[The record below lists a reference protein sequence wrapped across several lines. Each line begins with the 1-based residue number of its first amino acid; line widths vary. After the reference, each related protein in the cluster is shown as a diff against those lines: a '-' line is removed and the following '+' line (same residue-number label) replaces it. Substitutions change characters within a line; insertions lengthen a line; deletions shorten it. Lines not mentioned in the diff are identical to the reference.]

1 MLTMPDTL
9 NILVAG
15 RAGQVAQA
23 LANLPVPLGV
33 EIFTLGRPQLDICD
47 EFKVEAAISSMSPDI
62 VINAAAYTAVDQA
75 ESDAAA
81 AFALNRDGAA
91 NLANA
96 SASRGIPILH
106 LSTDYVFDGS
116 KTTPYVEGDP
126 VAPLGVYGASKRA
139 GEEAVAAAN
148 AAHVILRTAWVYS
161 PVGKNFVKTM
171 LRVADGRDELGVV
184 DDQIGSPTSAHDI
197 AAGLLGIAQRVI
209 GAKDWQPGI
218 YHMAGAGEASWADFA
233 QFIFE
238 TSDALGGPVAHVK
251 SITSAEYPTLVTR
264 PRNSRLDCRKL
275 SETFGVTLPAWQ
287 GSTRACVEEL
297 IKTQGWIA

>member
-1 MLTMPDTL
+1 MPDTL
-9 NILVAG
+9 KILVAG

-23 LANLPVPLGV
+23 LASLPVPLCV
-33 EIFTLGRPQLDICD
+33 EIVTLGRPQLDICD
-47 EFKVEAAISSMSPDI
+47 EFKVEAAIGSMLPDI

-91 NLANA
+91 NLAKA

-106 LSTDYVFDGS
+106 LSTDYVFDGM
-116 KTTPYVEGDP
+116 KTTPYVEDDP

-184 DDQIGSPTSAHDI
+184 DDQIGNPTSAHDI
-197 AAGLLGIAQRVI
+197 AAGLFGIAQRI
-209 GAKDWQPGI
+209 ADTEDWQPGI

-233 QFIFE
+233 QFIFQ
-238 TSDALGGPVAHVK
+238 TSGALGGPVAHVK
-251 SITSAEYPTLVTR
+251 RIASAQYPTPVKR
-264 PRNSRLDCRKL
+264 PGNSRLDCRKL
-275 SETFGVTLPAWQ
+275 TETFGVTLPAWQ

-297 IKTQGWIA
+297 IKTKGWSA